1 MKKQQPMSLPF
12 ILIPQQHLK
21 CCPLSFK
28 AVNTI
33 GNCQRPVFSLG
44 VYQRMHKI
52 TNLLKFGLNW
62 SSKLRDNYE
71 RKKLKNTLATRSCVL

>member
-28 AVNTI
+28 AVDTI

-52 TNLLKFGLNW
+52 TNL
-62 SSKLRDNYE
+62 
-71 RKKLKNTLATRSCVL
+71 